1 LNDFGKESWFFH
13 TKAGVSSTTRSST
26 GWKPVGNPCHKP
38 AGEGQNFS
46 RLSNA
51 LKEPLAQR

>member
-26 GWKPVGNPCHKP
+26 GWNRLETR
-38 AGEGQNFS
+38 ATS
-46 RLSNA
+46 RLEKVKTSA
-51 LKEPLAQR
+51 GFQMR